1 MVDLILK
8 DSEALPE
15 RWCVFTHVMGVGWR
29 ETSAFVPI
37 HGCSGS
43 QNERPSF
50 VLSARSMFLDVGTA
64 ASSEEW
70 DGVRVPGKGLC
81 SQRGLHPPLGMFLAL
96 LTRRIFIQLPE
107 VFFIESPSL
116 GTTRM
121 GHFQCF

>member
-50 VLSARSMFLDVGTA
+50 VLSARSMFFFRCWYRCLFRGVGRCQGPREGTA
-64 ASSEEW
+64 LSAGPAPPFGDVSRPVDKAYFYSAP
-70 DGVRVPGKGLC
+70 R
-81 SQRGLHPPLGMFLAL
+81 SILH
-96 LTRRIFIQLPE
+96 
-107 VFFIESPSL
+107 
-116 GTTRM
+116 
-121 GHFQCF
+121 